1 MFTRGDCLA
10 NMRVLFI
17 TPQYIAI
24 SASPVNRN
32 TGTYLQKPSLGGAWG
47 QHFVHYAD
55 YALDFGGN

>member
-32 TGTYLQKPSLGGAWG
+32 TGTYLQKPS
-47 QHFVHYAD
+47 FVHYAE
-55 YALDFGGN
+55 YALDLGGN